1 MDSRSARFTPWKLY
15 GSVTVNSFKEL
26 SFMSGHSKWSTIKHK
41 KAAKD
46 AKKGRLFTKL
56 IKEITV
62 AARMG
67 GGDINSNPRLR
78 TAVITARTNSMPG
91 DNIERAIKKGTGELE
106 GVSYEEI
113 QYEGYGPGGAAI
125 LAQVVTDNKNRTVSE
140 IRRMFAKHGG
150 NLGETGC
157 VAWMFDKKGV
167 ITLEKSQIDE
177 DRLMALALE
186 AGAEDVKD
194 EGDIFEVV
202 TQPEDFERVKET
214 LDREKVALASAQIA
228 MVPKNTVTVDGKHVE
243 QILKLTEELEDHDD
257 VQNVAANFDIPS
269 EYLDKAS

>member
-1 MDSRSARFTPWKLY
+1 
-15 GSVTVNSFKEL
+15 
-26 SFMSGHSKWSTIKHK
+26 MSGHSKWSTIKHK

-46 AKKGRLFTKL
+46 ARRGKLFTKF

-78 TAVITARTNSMPG
+78 TAVMTARANSMPG
-91 DNIERAIKKGTGELE
+91 ENIDRAIKKGTGELE
-106 GVSYEEI
+106 GVTYEEI

-125 LAQVVTDNKNRTVSE
+125 LAQVLTDNKNRTVSE
-140 IRRMFAKHGG
+140 IRRLFTKHGG

-157 VAWMFDKKGV
+157 VSWMFAKKGL
-167 ITLEKSQIDE
+167 ITVEKSHIDE
-177 DRLMALALE
+177 DRLMGLVLE

-194 EGDIFEVV
+194 EGEIFEVV
-202 TQPEDFERVKET
+202 TQPEDFEKVKEK
-214 LDREKVALASAQIA
+214 LEGEKIPLASAQVT
-228 MVPKNTVTVDGKHVE
+228 MVPKNTVDIGEKHAE

-257 VQNVAANFDIPS
+257 VQSVSANFNIPD
-269 EYLDKAS
+269 ELMEKAS